1 VSRVYRIYTEELN
14 KDEIIRLT
22 AKQFESFTLEA
33 MTGYTKGKSERSMV
47 LEFVDARKKD
57 VAALA
62 KSIRRLNGQKSVPV
76 MGLSGK
82 IKKIGSSEK

>member
-1 VSRVYRIYTEELN
+1 MSRIFRIYTQELN

-33 MTGYTKGKSERSMV
+33 TTSYTKGKPERSMV

-62 KSIRRLNGQKSVPV
+62 KNIRRLNGQKSVFV
-76 MGLSGK
+76 VGLSGK
-82 IKKIGSSEK
+82 MKKISL

>member
-1 VSRVYRIYTEELN
+1 LN
-14 KDEIIRLT
+14 RDEIIRLT
-22 AKQFESFTLEA
+22 AKQFESFTLQPTTAFFE
-33 MTGYTKGKSERSMV
+33 GKPQGSMV

-62 KSIRRLNGQKSVPV
+62 NSIRRLNGQKSVSV

-82 IKKIGSSEK
+82 VKKL

>member
-1 VSRVYRIYTEELN
+1 VSRVYRIYTEEIN
-14 KDEIIRLT
+14 RDEIIRST
-22 AKQFESFTLEA
+22 AKQFESFTLQPT
-33 MTGYTKGKSERSMV
+33 TGFFKGKPQGSLV

-62 KSIRRLNGQKSVPV
+62 RSIRRLNGQKSVSV

-82 IKKIGSSEK
+82 VKKIAQAAK

>member
-1 VSRVYRIYTEELN
+1 MSKVYRIYTQELN

-22 AKQFESFTLEA
+22 AKQFESFTLE
-33 MTGYTKGKSERSMV
+33 TTTNYTKGKPERSMV

-62 KSIRRLNGQKSVPV
+62 KNIRRLNGQKSVFV
-76 MGLSGK
+76 VGLSGK
-82 IKKIGSSEK
+82 MKKISL